1 MLEIPTSNDQQILDS
16 LLSLFDS
23 SLPLHLLKGDEPGL
37 DIHLFISYVQS
48 VTGRKPILIRPSDL
62 RLASC
67 PLSPTGY
74 TLKCVAGRDSNG
86 NEILE
91 PVHQV
96 GLELHQHELRSL
108 SRSLLREI
116 CLRCFNDLR
125 TIFLVHD
132 KRMLGIVLQE
142 LENLVDV
149 QRILSPSQAETL
161 RRGITFTVNPGS
173 RELAILIKLTKIS
186 PRIRDDFIL
195 KPIRGGKGAGI
206 IFGSDLSPLAWS
218 SHLELLRKPELVPGL
233 LTYVIQ
239 RKIEQPRFDVVL
251 PNAGSLQRY
260 HLVGTYMSIH
270 GRYVGI
276 GIWRTSPDRVC
287 ALNRGGAWICSIM
300 PAGST
305 DL

>member
-1 MLEIPTSNDQQILDS
+1 MPTSDNQQIINS
-16 LLSLFDS
+16 LLSLFDPS
-23 SLPLHLLKGDEPGL
+23 RPLHLLKGEEPGL
-37 DIHLFISYVQS
+37 DIHLFISYVHS
-48 VTGRKPILIRPSDL
+48 VTGRKPRLIKPSDL
-62 RLASC
+62 RLASS

-74 TLKCVAGRDSNG
+74 TLECVAGLDSNG
-86 NEILE
+86 NEVLE
-91 PVHQV
+91 RVHQV

-108 SRSLLREI
+108 PKSLLREI
-116 CLRCFNDLR
+116 CLRCFNDFR

-142 LENLVDV
+142 LGNLVAV
-149 QRILSPSQAETL
+149 QRILSPTQAETL
-161 RRGITFTVNPGS
+161 RRGITLTINPGS
-173 RELAILIKLTKIS
+173 RELATLIKLTKLS
-186 PRIRDDFIL
+186 PRVKNDFIL

-218 SHLELLRKPELVPGL
+218 LHLELLRKSELVPGL

-251 PNAGSLQRY
+251 HTAGSLQRNY
-260 HLVGTYMSIH
+260 LVGTYMSIH

-276 GIWRTSPDRVC
+276 GTWRTSPNRVC
-287 ALNRGGAWICSIM
+287 AVSHGGAWICSIV